1 MEIIQINNFE
11 TNKTN
16 QTNNDEES
24 IYKIENC
31 WKSLFLNY
39 NFDIFYDIYFNQNQ
53 NQIFPPMKYVFEIFK
68 EPCDEIKICIL
79 NDEPYRNIEE
89 TNGYAFSVNENVK
102 KIPILLKNIFKK
114 IKMEF
119 PKRKYK
125 FNHGNLKKWSEK
137 GIFLLNCSLSIE
149 KNKPNSHNYIW
160 EDFTNNVI
168 TQISNNKHPVI
179 FLLMGKYIQSKKKYI
194 IEKPTNI
201 IIDCEYPDSI
211 YFFEIDIFIKIE
223 QYLGYSFDWNN

>member
-1 MEIIQINNFE
+1 MEIIQINNFQ

-16 QTNNDEES
+16 KTNDENNEES
-24 IYKIENC
+24 IYKIENS

-39 NFDIFYDIYFNQNQ
+39 NFDILFDIYQNQ
-53 NQIFPPMKYVFEIFK
+53 NKILPQMNYVFEIFK
-68 EPCDEIKICIL
+68 EPCNEIKICIL

-137 GIFLLNCSLSIE
+137 GIFLLNCSLTIE

-160 EDFTNNVI
+160 EDFTNDVI
-168 TQISNNKHPVI
+168 TQISNNNYPVI

-194 IEKPTNI
+194 LEKPTNI

-211 YFFEIDIFIKIE
+211 YFFQTNIFIKIE
-223 QYLGYSFDWNN
+223 EHLGYSFDWEN